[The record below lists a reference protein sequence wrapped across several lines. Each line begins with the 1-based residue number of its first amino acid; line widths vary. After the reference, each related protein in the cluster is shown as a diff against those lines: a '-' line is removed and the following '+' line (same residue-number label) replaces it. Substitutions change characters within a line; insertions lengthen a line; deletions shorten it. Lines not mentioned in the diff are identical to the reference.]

1 MRSLFAITIILLSL
15 SATSFSAAAC
25 SANGKFCDSPK
36 WAADAFT
43 KGGGR

>member
-1 MRSLFAITIILLSL
+1 MRRLITLTMIVLSL
-15 SATSFSAAAC
+15 SATSFRASAC